1 MYVYYMYM
9 YVKHKLKTTFNDL
22 IFLMHQSVHIHMF
35 VYIVLVSPKLLNCGV
50 FIKCV
55 NFEFAHILYFTRIQ
69 TNTIYCVYL
78 YKVHRIYT
86 TCTVRRL
93 L

>member
-1 MYVYYMYM
+1 MNVHVYYMYM

-55 NFEFAHILYFTRIQ
+55 NLNLTYILRYLIPELPELNRVFYTYPDKYNIL
-69 TNTIYCVYL
+69 CVPL
-78 YKVHRIYT
+78 
-86 TCTVRRL
+86 
-93 L
+93 